1 MIRDESLKQA
11 VDYSEGQKTAA
22 YMILGELVNLLGE
35 FSDDLRIIGG
45 WVPTLLYP
53 DSEHIGSI
61 DVDVLLNQLQIKK
74 AEGYKT
80 IKRLLVQNGYTRH
93 PEKYFSFVKTVRV
106 QGISYDVDVDFL
118 SGKYGGDGGNVSKHV
133 DGIKTLPATGGNFA
147 FEFPP
152 TDVLIEYTRSDG
164 ALDSGHVNV
173 ISVVPYLVMKT
184 AALGRGKPKDAYD
197 IYCTIDNYKG
207 GVRALVKEFE
217 PYVEKELVQTMCQK
231 LDEKFASVQH
241 AGPMDVVAFLGLT
254 DEEERDRIK
263 QDAYQ
268 KVHYLVSKLS
278 NAASRLAAYKNTF
291 SL

>member
-1 MIRDESLKQA
+1 MIRDEDLKQA
-11 VDYSEGQKTAA
+11 IDYSEGQKTAA
-22 YMILGELVNLLGE
+22 YMILGEIVNLLGE
-35 FSDDLRIIGG
+35 FSDNLRIVGG

-53 DSEHIGSI
+53 DSDHIGSI

-74 AEGYKT
+74 AESYKT
-80 IKRLLVQNGYTRH
+80 IKRLLEQNGYKRH
-93 PEKYFSFVKTVRV
+93 SEKYFTFVKTVMV
-106 QGISYDVDVDFL
+106 QEIAYDVDVDFL

-173 ISVVPYLVMKT
+173 ISVVPYLVMK
-184 AALGRGKPKDAYD
+184 AEALGRGKPKDAYD

-207 GVRALVKEFE
+207 GVKALVNEFE
-217 PYVEKELVQTMCQK
+217 PYADKKLVQDMCQK
-231 LDEKFASVQH
+231 LNEKFASVQH
-241 AGPMDVVAFLGLT
+241 IGPVDVAAFLGLT
-254 DEEERDRIK
+254 DEEEIERIK

-268 KVHYLVSKLS
+268 KVHYLVSKLK
-278 NAASRLAAYKNTF
+278 RD
-291 SL
+291 